1 MFFREGERLDD
12 LQYRGLWIIQDPE
25 LYCFTSDAVALAN
38 FVSGAKGKR
47 MAELCAGSGVIS
59 LLVNEK
65 QKPAK
70 ITAVEIQPSMCD
82 MALRSVRLNGRQDD
96 IDIICG
102 DVKDALSFLP
112 KDAFD
117 IVVVNPPYRKKGC
130 GQMQLKP
137 EIALSRH
144 EIALD
149 LNSLMR
155 VSSALLKTKGAMYL
169 VHRFDRLAEVFYEM
183 KNFLI
188 EPKEIKVL
196 FGKNRVPNSVLI
208 KGVKQGNSGLRWIG
222 Q

>member
-1 MFFREGERLDD
+1 MFIREGERLDD

-38 FVSGAKGKR
+38 FVGGAKGKR

-102 DVKDALSFLP
+102 DVKDALSFYP
-112 KDAFD
+112 KT
-117 IVVVNPPYRKKGC
+117 
-130 GQMQLKP
+130 
-137 EIALSRH
+137 LS
-144 EIALD
+144 I
-149 LNSLMR
+149 SW
-155 VSSALLKTKGAMYL
+155 S
-169 VHRFDRLAEVFYEM
+169 
-183 KNFLI
+183 
-188 EPKEIKVL
+188 
-196 FGKNRVPNSVLI
+196 
-208 KGVKQGNSGLRWIG
+208 
-222 Q
+222 